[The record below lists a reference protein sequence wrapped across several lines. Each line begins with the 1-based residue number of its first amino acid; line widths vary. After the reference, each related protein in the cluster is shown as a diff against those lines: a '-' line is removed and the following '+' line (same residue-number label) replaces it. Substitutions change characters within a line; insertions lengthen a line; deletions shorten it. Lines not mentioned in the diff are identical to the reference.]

1 MTLRSK
7 VKVFINSQKYRST
20 YYISTARH
28 KLSSDNLFK
37 MCVELR
43 TMLEPDGP
51 VDCKLMNPRHTR
63 VSGFCVSLS
72 VLTCPPL
79 FRCRCNS
86 VARAEA
92 PVLSLGG
99 HLTLSHLLAYRFK
112 DSDFWVW
119 FTCLVAMFFAW
130 RTPMCAFSWSRSA
143 SGERKRVSSAGTW
156 VRNGKPSRQK
166 SA

>member
-1 MTLRSK
+1 MASVRRRSRFLVFSQVDRIEVCFHETGLLRVLIVRYAAQVHVAFPRSLRLNDTQK
-7 VKVFINSQKYRST
+7 QGKSLFNSQKYRST

-86 VARAEA
+86 VARVEA

-112 DSDFWVW
+112 DSDF
-119 FTCLVAMFFAW
+119 
-130 RTPMCAFSWSRSA
+130 
-143 SGERKRVSSAGTW
+143 
-156 VRNGKPSRQK
+156 
-166 SA
+166 